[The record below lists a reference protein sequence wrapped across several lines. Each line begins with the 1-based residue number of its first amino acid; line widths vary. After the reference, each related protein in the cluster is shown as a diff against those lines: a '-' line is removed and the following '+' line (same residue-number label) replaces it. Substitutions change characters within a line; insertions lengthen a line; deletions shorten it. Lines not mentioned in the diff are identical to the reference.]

1 MSDGVW
7 NIGRQGRA
15 WPQAEALQR
24 HDSLP
29 VPLEMVGGKLL
40 WSDED
45 RIRLLA
51 ALLENVGA
59 DKAVRIGDAAVWRAA
74 VAQL

>member
-1 MSDGVW
+1 MAAVVW
-7 NIGRQGRA
+7 SVGRQGRA
-15 WPQAEALQR
+15 WSGAEALQR
-24 HDSLP
+24 HDDLP

-40 WSDED
+40 WSEED
-45 RIRLLA
+45 RLKLLG

-59 DKAVRIGDAAVWRAA
+59 DKAVRTGDPAVWRAA